1 MSAGEFSIQ
10 DTAKLSFSDA
20 KNMARDVNNVIV
32 DIIAEKKN
40 FSQQQA
46 ADYVKSKVFLQ
57 RLVLIYPSTSKQ
69 GAISRRRLELTYL
82 FLYKCNNKLIF
93 IYAYVIPKEN
103 KVTKFYD
110 SFFFIETKGVT
121 AENGRR
127 YR

>member
-46 ADYVKSKVFLQ
+46 ADYVKSKVFFTTTCINL
-57 RLVLIYPSTSKQ
+57 S
-69 GAISRRRLELTYL
+69 
-82 FLYKCNNKLIF
+82 
-93 IYAYVIPKEN
+93 
-103 KVTKFYD
+103 
-110 SFFFIETKGVT
+110 
-121 AENGRR
+121 
-127 YR
+127 